1 MTSHERSHAKPA
13 VPEEHQ
19 KLAGGEAKRN
29 HRSHD
34 KPVGPGRASDSF
46 LNPFGPVPKLA
57 FGNGLVPTPPVAQL
71 RRPVAAAAADAI
83 LFEMNQTTAGRR

>member
-13 VPEEHQ
+13 VPEGHQ

-34 KPVGPGRASDSF
+34 KPVSPGRGVG
-46 LNPFGPVPKLA
+46 LVPKLA

-83 LFEMNQTTAGRR
+83 LFEMNQTTAVRR